1 MGFSAFIIFLA
12 LCFALALSTIRRGR
26 LVLQAKLMRVFI
38 VLVAITTFTFW
49 FVRSSLDPFQKD
61 AMVLQIINKLPQPID
76 FYLVKIN
83 KEENAAKKRILK
95 HIGNIRPQHFRIDY
109 LKMDNSDEFWIAG
122 YLGRKNM
129 VYFSQHSVPNKNM
142 DQIIE
147 ISNYLNQSVQLSDI
161 AETEVDQYKSSILG
175 SSIWMTLDLLLLFIN
190 VILLLRRR

>member
-83 KEENAAKKRILK
+83 KEKNPAKKRILK